1 MRFLLALVLAAI
13 VACAGVFIYAG
24 HMPGPSIEIAKPA
37 KYVGVST
44 PVEVHVTA
52 PQGNLTRL
60 DVAFEQNG
68 KQTPLFALDKAAADK
83 NATLK
88 VSPNA
93 TPVGPVVLATTMG
106 RDTVPD
112 LKSGAGRIVVTAER
126 PVLFGLRKVRST
138 ATHDVQV
145 RLERPQI
152 AVISTKHY
160 INLGGSEMIV
170 YRATPA
176 DVDSGVMVGDV
187 RYPGY
192 PAGGVKIEG
201 VHIADPAV
209 KVAFF
214 ALRWDQDVN
223 TPMYA
228 FAEDEAGNS
237 ARAEFDHLTFP
248 KTFKRS
254 TIPIDDKFIGRTI
267 PWIYEN
273 SPEVKST
280 GDQLKDFLQ
289 ANGKLRQI
297 NAQKI
302 ASYSRQSAPEMFW
315 GGVVFHPFIN
325 NAVEAAFADHRTY
338 MYNGKEIDQQTHLGF
353 DLARVVNSPVVAANR
368 GKVLHAGPLGI
379 YGNAIILDHG
389 MGVQSLYGHLSSIA
403 VKVGD
408 MVEKE
413 QEMGKSGQTGLAG
426 GDHLHFTMLVSGQM
440 VNPIEWW
447 DAHWIQDRI
456 IRKLRE
462 AGGGE
467 IAKDE
472 GPMTKKQE
480 GRRTKDK
487 RRRAR

>member
-1 MRFLLALVLAAI
+1 MRFLLALVLAALI
-13 VACAGVFIYAG
+13 ACGGVFIYAG
-24 HMPGPSIEIAKPA
+24 HMPGPSIDITKPV

-44 PVEVHVTA
+44 PVEVRVTA
-52 PQGNLTRL
+52 PQGKLTKL
-60 DVAFEQNG
+60 DVVFEQNG
-68 KQTPLFALDKAAADK
+68 KQTPLFSLEKAQAG
-83 NATLK
+83 ATTNTTLSQMSAK
-88 VSPNA
+88 EGGPGPS
-93 TPVGPVVLATTMG
+93 GPVLTTTID
-106 RDTVPD
+106 REKVPD
-112 LKSGAGRIVVTAER
+112 LKSGPARIVVTAGR
-126 PVLFGLRKVRST
+126 PVLFGLRKVQST
-138 ATHDVQV
+138 TAHDVQV

-152 AVISTKHY
+152 AVVSTKHY

-176 DVDSGVMVGDV
+176 DVDSGVMVGDI

-192 PAGGVKIEG
+192 PASGVKIEG
-201 VHIADPAV
+201 VHITDPAV

-214 ALRWDQDVN
+214 ALRWDQNVN

-228 FAEDEAGNS
+228 FAQDEAGNS

-248 KTFKRS
+248 KAFKRS

-280 GDQLKDFLQ
+280 GDQLQDFLQ

-302 ASYSRQSAPEMFW
+302 ASYSRQSAAEMFW
-315 GGVVFHPFIN
+315 GGVVFHPFVN

-338 MYNGKEIDQQTHLGF
+338 VYNGKDVDQQTHLGF

-408 MVEKE
+408 TVEKE

-462 AGGGE
+462 ASAG
-467 IAKDE
+467 
-472 GPMTKKQE
+472 Q
-480 GRRTKDK
+480 
-487 RRRAR
+487 